1 MPVGKNWEVNGKS
14 IQWMTSDPP
23 TADLIWGFMG
33 TSKRRGFFWPIPV
46 AMALVIGI
54 VAWQIFFLPSSLD
67 EALFR
72 YRLSGAAQAP
82 QKKINFPEL
91 ATFAWE
97 EVCSHHPYDGDF
109 KHPKYGRTYTAPM
122 SAAHDGV
129 WVLLFID
136 KDGGPTYG
144 NL

>member
-1 MPVGKNWEVNGKS
+1 
-14 IQWMTSDPP
+14 
-23 TADLIWGFMG
+23 
-33 TSKRRGFFWPIPV
+33 
-46 AMALVIGI
+46 MALLVGIG
-54 VAWQIFFLPSSLD
+54 AWQIFFLPSSLD

-82 QKKINFPEL
+82 QEKINFPEL

-136 KDGGPTYG
+136 KDGGPTYISG
-144 NL
+144 SCTRGGAYIRDFGCLSRAKAVFRLEHSGSCPRYSAASEHK